1 MQKKKI
7 NKVYKFTIKFK
18 VIKFFIRISQM
29 PSLCSAINCISKRG
43 DPNAYIAGY
52 LIPKVEKV
60 VKGPV
65 RRSALF
71 SNPNDPLDLSL
82 ANVAELR
89 GKRAITIPSQSV
101 FILIQTAEKIFHSF
115 IVQKLDTL
123 SYESNLLEKVGQEIL
138 KVINYSTIF
147 PSVNAQFSSVCVEEL
162 VKLIVF
168 RYLKLRFLSFTK
180 VFNQNLSTETS
191 KRNLLN
197 KYTLFMNE

>member
-1 MQKKKI
+1 M
-7 NKVYKFTIKFK
+7 
-18 VIKFFIRISQM
+18 
-29 PSLCSAINCISKRG
+29 
-43 DPNAYIAGY
+43 
-52 LIPKVEKV
+52 
-60 VKGPV
+60 
-65 RRSALF
+65 
-71 SNPNDPLDLSL
+71 
-82 ANVAELR
+82 AELR
-89 GKRAITIPSQSV
+89 GKRGITILSQSV
-101 FILIQTAEKIFHSF
+101 FILIQTTEIFFHSF

-123 SYESNLLEKVGQEIL
+123 SNESNLLEKVGQEIL

-197 KYTLFMNE
+197 KFTLFMNE

>member
-1 MQKKKI
+1 
-7 NKVYKFTIKFK
+7 
-18 VIKFFIRISQM
+18 
-29 PSLCSAINCISKRG
+29 
-43 DPNAYIAGY
+43 
-52 LIPKVEKV
+52 
-60 VKGPV
+60 
-65 RRSALF
+65 LF
-71 SNPNDPLDLSL
+71 SNPDDPLDLSL

-123 SYESNLLEKVGQEIL
+123 SNESNLLEKVGQEIL